1 MMVADACTIFPPATL
16 QRHEQPRRVRISD
29 SLVEEMTTS
38 LDAVIVRRYEVL
50 TAVWLKVKF
59 AGMLALSTG
68 T

>member
-29 SLVEEMTTS
+29 SLVEERTS